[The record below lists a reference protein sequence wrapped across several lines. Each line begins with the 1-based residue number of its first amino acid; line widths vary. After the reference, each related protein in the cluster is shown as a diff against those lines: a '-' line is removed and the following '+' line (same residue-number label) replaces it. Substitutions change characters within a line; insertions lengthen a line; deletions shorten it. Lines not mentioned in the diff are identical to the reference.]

1 MQAKTKT
8 AIETIEDLVRVL
20 DEHPQWLEALRVRL
34 LTRELIEL
42 PQNFASFVDATNKRF
57 DTVDQRFDTVDQRFD
72 TVDQRFDTVDQ
83 RFDTV
88 DQRFDTVDQRFDTV
102 DRRFDTVNRRLGKV
116 ESDIQALRNDIAP
129 LKGAHARNAALLE
142 ADLIAEGMG
151 FSFVRVLPQDEIRAL
166 VQSQDTTEIPANEL
180 KSFRRADLI
189 VEAADQAGEPC
200 YITAEI
206 SFTANGRDTARAVRN
221 AGFLT
226 RFTGRPAHAAIVGLH
241 MDDRI
246 RDSIA
251 SGAVSWHRLDPKNLE
266 VE

>member
-1 MQAKTKT
+1 MPAVNTV
-8 AIETIEDLVRVL
+8 EDLVRVL
-20 DEHPQWLEALRVRL
+20 DEHPQWLEALRARL
-34 LTRELIEL
+34 LTRELLEL
-42 PQNFASFVDATNKRF
+42 PQTLASLAVRVDRLAARTDAFIARTESFMARTERFMETTNQRF
-57 DTVDQRFDTVDQRFD
+57 DAVDQRFDAVDQRFD
-72 TVDQRFDTVDQ
+72 
-83 RFDTV
+83 
-88 DQRFDTVDQRFDTV
+88 
-102 DRRFDTVNRRLGKV
+102 KV
-116 ESDIQALRNDIAP
+116 EADIQTIRNDMAP
-129 LKGAHARNAALLE
+129 LKGAHARNAALRE

-151 FSFVRVLPQDEIRAL
+151 FSFVRILPQDEIRAL
-166 VQSQDTTEIPANEL
+166 VQSQDTTGIPANDL
-180 KSFRRADLI
+180 KSFRLSDLI

-226 RFTGRPAHAAIVGLH
+226 RFTGRPAHAAVVGLH

-251 SGAVSWHRLDPKNLE
+251 SGAVFWHRLDRKNLE